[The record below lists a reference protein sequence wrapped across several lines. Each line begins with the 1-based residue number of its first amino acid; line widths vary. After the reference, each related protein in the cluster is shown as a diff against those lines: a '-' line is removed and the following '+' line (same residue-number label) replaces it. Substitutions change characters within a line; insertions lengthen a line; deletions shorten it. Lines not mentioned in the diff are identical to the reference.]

1 MEWLGGVMC
10 LDRRDRVM
18 HARNDPIRQCSSHET
33 YDICERGSGDGDR
46 EFKGLAPVVLMSL
59 AQV

>member
-1 MEWLGGVMC
+1 MC

-33 YDICERGSGDGDR
+33 YDICGRGSGDGDR